1 MKLFETEHDM
11 IENLPTDESELNSKE
26 LFIINSLF
34 KNEETKAVFSEFK
47 ESLIISLLF
56 VFVSLPFLETLIRR
70 VIPIPDRMA
79 YLLIAIKAILLGFIF
94 WFVKNS
100 RFLFKN

>member
-1 MKLFETEHDM
+1 MELFETEHDM

-70 VIPIPDRMA
+70 VIPISDRMA

-94 WFVKNS
+94 WLVKNS
-100 RFLFKN
+100 RLLFKN